1 MMSPDVLAG
10 PHVPHFEVHFDAK
23 TSALSHLPGTCRLD
37 LPIPGLH
44 GHFEEKWL
52 TAGATP
58 RQEGSICFLESSD
71 HLHGAVVVN
80 VDGRL
85 EEPIR
90 AAYAQLLEIC
100 TTRGFYLHRIWNYV
114 PHINETDHGLER
126 YRQFNLGRWMAFE
139 QRFGRD
145 LRAYMPAASGVG
157 IGGSQFI
164 LSFIAGKTHPVYL
177 ENPSQVPAY
186 HYPSDYGPKPP
197 SFARAVLVTEGGTTT
212 GYLSGTASIE
222 GHRTVGEGDWH
233 TQFRTTMH
241 NIEIM
246 FDRMDMVEALRGP
259 EAAAKAGIVR
269 RDFKCYLRHAEA
281 LPLIKDWLTEELG
294 LASHQA
300 TFLQADICRQE
311 LDLEIEAVVEKR
323 TLGSH

>member
-1 MMSPDVLAG
+1 MMFPDVLAG

-23 TSALSHLPGTCRLD
+23 FSALSHQSSACRLD
-37 LPIPGLH
+37 LPIHGLH
-44 GHFEEKWL
+44 GHLEEKWL
-52 TAGATP
+52 TAGAEART
-58 RQEGSICFLESSD
+58 EGSFRFLESKD
-71 HLHGAVVVN
+71 HLHGAIIVTP
-80 VDGRL
+80 DGRL

-90 AAYAQLLEIC
+90 NAYSQLLEIC
-100 TTRGFYLHRIWNYV
+100 TARGFYLHRIWNYV
-114 PHINETDHGLER
+114 PRINETDHGLER
-126 YRQFNLGRWMAFE
+126 YRQFNLGRWLAFE

-157 IGGSQFI
+157 IPGNEFI

-197 SFARAVLVTEGGTTT
+197 SFARAVLVSEGGCTT

-222 GHRTVGEGDWH
+222 GHRSIGEGDWH

-246 FDRMDMVEALRGP
+246 FDRMDMSEALQGP
-259 EAAAKAGIVR
+259 EAAARAGIIR
-269 RDFKCYLRHAEA
+269 RDFKCYLRHPEA
-281 LPLIKDWLTEELG
+281 LPVINEWLTEEVG
-294 LASHQA
+294 LEEHQV

-311 LDLEIEAVVEKR
+311 LDIEIEAVVEKR
-323 TLGSH
+323 TPGSH